1 MTSRRGAMHTP
12 TTFWEHVEAL
22 RRQKLIARTWRIGHL
37 IEHLEGS
44 FKATTI
50 NVLPYNSSISRA
62 GEGLGDY
69 VKRGVA
75 PRAWRVGRG
84 QFQLIADPE
93 DDAPTRAAERKHALR
108 RAEDLRSRRRQSGG
122 RRDETT
128 VSLPARYSPRTESAS
143 PSDLYPSIPVT
154 LTDAERDALEGL
166 TTEQKALRIVNKHL
180 IETYGSQVAIEA
192 DGGGADL
199 RITANGESQRIEV
212 KGTES
217 PTIAWQQ
224 LKVSSQQSHDVLES
238 GEASIYRVVDVG
250 GAHPRIYVLKHGEHF
265 VLEPE
270 LRWAVKRI
278 PPQDD
283 RYPLRGEPYRY
294 DRPYDSVAASE
305 WEIQG

>member
-1 MTSRRGAMHTP
+1 MTGTP
-12 TTFWEHVEAL
+12 TTFWEHVEDL
-22 RRQKLIARTWRIGHL
+22 RRRSLIARTWKIGHL

-44 FKATTI
+44 FKANTI
-50 NVLPYNSSISRA
+50 NVLPYNSSVSRDGA
-62 GEGLGDY
+62 GIGDY

-93 DDAPTRAAERKHALR
+93 DDAPTRAAERNHALR
-108 RAEDLRSRRRQSGG
+108 RAEELRSRRRPSGG

-128 VSLPARYSPRTESAS
+128 GSLPAHASPRTESAPS
-143 PSDLYPSIPVT
+143 PSDLYPSMPVA

-180 IETYGSQVAIEA
+180 IETYGSQVTIEA

-199 RITANGESQRIEV
+199 RVTVNGASERIEV

-238 GEASIYRVVDVG
+238 REASIYRVVDVG
-250 GAHPRIYVLKHGEHF
+250 AANPRIYVLKHGEHF

-294 DRPYDSVAASE
+294 HRPYDSVAARE

>member
-1 MTSRRGAMHTP
+1 MQTP
-12 TTFWEHVEAL
+12 TSFWEHVEAL
-22 RRQKLIARTWRIGHL
+22 RRQKLIARTWKIGHL

-62 GEGLGDY
+62 GEGLGDS
-69 VKRGVA
+69 VKKGVA

-93 DDAPTRAAERKHALR
+93 DDAPTRAAERKHAMR
-108 RAEDLRSRRRQSGG
+108 RAEELRTRRSRSSG
-122 RRDETT
+122 RRNETAG
-128 VSLPARYSPRTESAS
+128 SLPAHSSPRPESAPS
-143 PSDLYPSIPVT
+143 PSDLYPSMPVT
-154 LTDAERDALEGL
+154 LTDAEREALEGL

-180 IETYGSQVAIEA
+180 IETHGSRVTIEA

-199 RITANGESQRIEV
+199 RVTVNGESERIEV

-224 LKVSSQQSHDVLES
+224 LKVSSQQSYDALES
-238 GEASIYRVVDVG
+238 REASIYRVVDVG
-250 GAHPRIYVLKHGEHF
+250 GANPRIYVLKHGEHF

-278 PPQDD
+278 PPRDD

-294 DRPYDSVAASE
+294 NRPYDSVAARE
-305 WEIQG
+305 WEIQ